1 MFGPTMRR
9 AVSAVFASALL
20 AGGLAVGSGTA
31 VANQDTSSGPAVSK
45 SFENIDVLKGA
56 AGQPGTTLYVAPG
69 EEFTIHNTFRVQ
81 DGDERF
87 LTRITDHAPAGLEYV
102 PGGTEL
108 AIVGGNPNVP
118 YVSYELIPTTPEVGS
133 GTVSVVAP
141 GAGWSVAPGAG
152 HGWIDFRVTYR
163 VPKSAQIGAVF
174 NSGVTFDVAGH
185 EGSLGWNPIGLKV
198 AVAYGSGSSDGF
210 GSSAGYPVE
219 Q

>member
-1 MFGPTMRR
+1 MFRSTMRR
-9 AVSAVFASALL
+9 VASAVFASAML

-31 VANQDTSSGPAVSK
+31 AANQDTTSGPAVSK

-69 EEFTIHNTFRVQ
+69 EEFTIHNSFRVQ
-81 DGDERF
+81 DGDERI

-102 PGGTEL
+102 PGSAKL
-108 AIVGGNPNVP
+108 AIVGGDPNVP
-118 YVSYELIPTTPEVGS
+118 YLSYEVIPTTPEVGS

-152 HGWIDFRVTYR
+152 HGWIEFRVTYR
-163 VPKSAQIGAVF
+163 VPQSAQIGAVF
-174 NSGVTFDVAGH
+174 DTGVTFDVAGH
-185 EGSLGWNPIGLKV
+185 EGGLGWNPIGLSV
-198 AVAYGSGSSDGF
+198 AIAAGSGSSDGF
-210 GSSAGYPVE
+210 GSSG